1 MFHGVSSVKR
11 PDIDSLAQPHLSKD
25 EFESIIFWLKRILTF

>member
-1 MFHGVSSVKR
+1 MRKKIFLMFHGVSSVKR

-25 EFESIIFWLKRILTF
+25 EFESIIFG

>member
-25 EFESIIFWLKRILTF
+25 EFESIIFWLKKEF